1 MSSTNNTQGADS
13 HKTVVEFTPEQ
24 IRQSVGS
31 QLHDARKRA
40 QLTQM
45 QLSAACGIDQAV
57 ISRVERGKA
66 NPTLSLLQSLA
77 TPLNMR
83 VALVPARDSHDDE
96 AAEE

>member
-1 MSSTNNTQGADS
+1 MSSTHNTQAAES
-13 HKTVVEFTPEQ
+13 RTIVEYTPEQ

-31 QLHDARKRA
+31 QLHDARKKA

-66 NPTLSLLQSLA
+66 NPTLSLLQALA

-83 VALVPARDSHDDE
+83 VALVPAREHQDDE
-96 AAEE
+96 ADEE